1 MTMIATSTVAIVV
14 VDDEVRVVVVE
25 VVSTIADGVVVESP
39 IIRRGIKP

>member
-14 VDDEVRVVVVE
+14 VVDEIRVMVVE
-25 VVSTIADGVVVESP
+25 VVSTIADGVVVESS